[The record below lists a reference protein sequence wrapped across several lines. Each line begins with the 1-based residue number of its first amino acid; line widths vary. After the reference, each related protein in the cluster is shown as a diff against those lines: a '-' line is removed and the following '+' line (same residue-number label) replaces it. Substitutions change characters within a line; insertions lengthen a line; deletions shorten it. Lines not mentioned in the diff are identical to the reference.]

1 MNVSKIMELID
12 DEKLASLGE
21 LCKINKVNNKIT
33 GSFVLKSFVQ
43 SILAGRKLSLRSLE
57 IMCNQN
63 KNLSD
68 LLNTKDESKKH
79 IDHSSLGKRLET
91 INCDYFKA
99 IYEDIVQK
107 YNDKFTDKDGEKLH
121 RFDSTMMTLS
131 EKLLK
136 DGINCGGSETDRH
149 IKISVGLKRSIPSSV
164 RLCSTQGEVSE
175 DVALV
180 MAINE
185 AKIEQDDILLFD
197 RGISKLETFKTL
209 DQEDK
214 KFITRMKKNRKY
226 DVIKKN
232 EISGANK
239 DNQLAIIS
247 DEMINVYNKKDAQ
260 IDCELRLIRAKNEA
274 GEELLFLTNINF
286 LDSREIC
293 ETYKKRWEIEVFF
306 KFIKQNLQIKH
317 FISHKKNGM
326 MVYIYCILIAAILF
340 TIFKIT
346 NKLTGFKIALL
357 QFTLAL
363 EKSIIK
369 DIVLFCGGNPDLVDL
384 RL

>member
-197 RGISKLETFKTL
+197 RGISKLETFKT
-209 DQEDK
+209 
-214 KFITRMKKNRKY
+214 FGP
-226 DVIKKN
+226 V
-232 EISGANK
+232 
-239 DNQLAIIS
+239 S
-247 DEMINVYNKKDAQ
+247 DGV
-260 IDCELRLIRAKNEA
+260 R
-274 GEELLFLTNINF
+274 
-286 LDSREIC
+286 
-293 ETYKKRWEIEVFF
+293 
-306 KFIKQNLQIKH
+306 
-317 FISHKKNGM
+317 
-326 MVYIYCILIAAILF
+326 
-340 TIFKIT
+340 
-346 NKLTGFKIALL
+346 
-357 QFTLAL
+357 
-363 EKSIIK
+363 
-369 DIVLFCGGNPDLVDL
+369 P
-384 RL
+384 

>member
-121 RFDSTMMTLS
+121 RFDSTIMTLS

-293 ETYKKRWEIEVFF
+293 ETYKKRWDIEVFF

>member
-1 MNVSKIMELID
+1 
-12 DEKLASLGE
+12 
-21 LCKINKVNNKIT
+21 
-33 GSFVLKSFVQ
+33 
-43 SILAGRKLSLRSLE
+43 
-57 IMCNQN
+57 
-63 KNLSD
+63 
-68 LLNTKDESKKH
+68 
-79 IDHSSLGKRLET
+79 
-91 INCDYFKA
+91 
-99 IYEDIVQK
+99 
-107 YNDKFTDKDGEKLH
+107 
-121 RFDSTMMTLS
+121 MMTLS